1 MPTNMRYEPL
11 NELFSDERELRAAI
25 GNLQCCDR
33 ILVSVNQEECL
44 DPREESHER
53 GVADAVMA
61 HVQGVA
67 LCRSHDS
74 NQELYFL
81 SSSSQGRYLVCGDLG
96 SRAGAALPD
105 PQRTDGLH
113 FGGIQCVGDVVAV
126 PVYGGGTSGEVRFYH
141 RNNGQLRSFCDSLAI
156 EQEPY
161 SVGIT
166 NVAVDGGRYV
176 LAVGIC
182 ENGNR
187 FRLYVSSSDS
197 LSSGWS
203 QQQELTLPESY
214 AYRNNIALVA
224 DNAGTVYFLGM
235 YDGVGD
241 EILKCGRVDLY
252 ELGCVDALT
261 DGTKTRDL
269 CEPEKSG
276 CFDFESGNRYTV
288 SFRYGGSARVTDS
301 GLEVVA
307 CSRDANWR
315 PGTNGNTRECVVLN
329 RFVGGWVR

>member
-1 MPTNMRYEPL
+1 
-11 NELFSDERELRAAI
+11 
-25 GNLQCCDR
+25 
-33 ILVSVNQEECL
+33 
-44 DPREESHER
+44 
-53 GVADAVMA
+53 MA

-105 PQRTDGLH
+105 PQRIDGLH

-141 RNNGQLRSFCDSLAI
+141 RNNGQLRSFCDGLAI

-166 NVAVDGGRYV
+166 NVPGDSDRYILV
-176 LAVGIC
+176 VGIC
-182 ENGNR
+182 ENGSR
-187 FRLYVSSSDS
+187 FRIYVSGSDS
-197 LSSGWS
+197 LSCEW
-203 QQQELTLPESY
+203 QKQQEFTVPESH
-214 AYRNNIALVA
+214 AYRNNISLVA
-224 DNAGTVYFLGM
+224 DKCGKVYFLGM
-235 YDGVGD
+235 YDGVGN
-241 EILKCGRVDLY
+241 EIPTSGRVDLH
-252 ELGCVDALT
+252 ELGDIAALT
-261 DGTKTRDL
+261 DGAEIRNL
-269 CEPEKSG
+269 SEPEESG
-276 CFDFESGNRYTV
+276 CFRFERGNRYTV

-301 GLEVVA
+301 GLEIVA
-307 CSRDANWR
+307 CSRDANWI

-329 RFVGGWVR
+329 RFVGGRVR